1 MGRIIGLIGG
11 TCLVIAAWRLTG
23 QQHNDHTLKA
33 GVEARQSQPQLSPR
47 DAYRKGK
54 ELYLRGKYDDAQGLL
69 KSALAANSGLTAADR
84 QQATE
89 YLSRTELKLAQRA
102 VGERGARAQSPE
114 ADPFPAEADST
125 PVPNATRTRV
135 ERLLAQAQA
144 ALKKGDKQ
152 EAFTLAQQ
160 ANQIAKASG
169 LTFGRQELT
178 PAQFLASLQGNAVAK
193 TTKAAGLPEWADTD
207 APVRTANARD
217 TETGS
222 GVELTGNLEE
232 EFVPPAKS
240 TGAAAGGSKSQTQAI
255 LTAARA
261 DIKAGRLEEARQ
273 KALEAQ
279 KSGAAYDLFDD
290 RPELVLADIDR
301 RARTMTLAAND
312 ALKAAPAGSTDESA
326 DLQPLGTVSPAPA
339 AGKTPAANAAAPNAT
354 TATPKQ
360 QATKLLEM
368 ARADLESGNVAGAK
382 AKAEQAANLNVS
394 YKLFEDRPELVL
406 NAVTAAMAASNIARN
421 APVATEPAPAA
432 AAPAATD
439 VKLQAKQL
447 LAQARE
453 ALKNGQIEEA
463 RRFAVEADGIKAT
476 YGVFDDRPEIVLA
489 DIARAATRD
498 PGANVA
504 EVTPATKTATPAS
517 RKAEAAKLLADAR
530 QLMDQGQLEE
540 AKAKAE
546 AADKLNVA
554 FDVFADD
561 RPDLVLAA
569 IAKATTGNI
578 ASRKPAGDN
587 PSVQTANAQFGQG
600 KTPAATKLT
609 SGARNAGGA
618 FDGLE
623 AVPDLSQSGLSGTEL
638 YNKGLAELSRG
649 DRKMAYHSFMAAH
662 QSGQRLDPVRT
673 QRLQDFLR
681 ELAPRN
687 GNKIQLT
694 NNQVADSDLQSA
706 PGTEPGPLE
715 TVQQEQSIKFDRLR
729 TETLN
734 AIFRAERLREKDPE
748 QALQIV
754 DRAMATVEGAELSP
768 ESSAALL
775 KQLNKTR
782 TSLQNEITRQQPNL
796 ENAARNKETL
806 EALERDRNN
815 KLRIEQEYA
824 KLVEEFNTLYQ
835 QRRYADAEVISKKAK
850 ELDPKN
856 PVSETLYWKAKF
868 ARRVDDNNQLRL
880 DKEESFFKQL
890 DDVEKAVLVKV
901 GDDHPVDY
909 PKNWEELSGKRKG
922 KYRADNRVRSEEEQR
937 IEQSLERRISLHED
951 NVPLSEVVRKIGTV
965 AGINIVFDQL
975 GLEEEGV
982 TTNRPVTIDVDGIRV
997 KNALNLVLHPMN
1009 LGYLIKDEV
1018 LNVTSRMRQQG
1029 ELEVR
1034 TYPVADLVVP
1044 IPNFA
1049 PTMSNAFGVT
1059 GMPSGANP
1067 AMAPQPG
1074 MMNQPFAQVGQD
1086 MVGGMGGMSGLTDGN
1101 PRQGSGPTVDFDTLV
1116 DLISTT
1122 ISPDSWGEVGGA
1134 GSIRQYETTLS
1145 LVVRQTQKVHEEI
1158 ADLLDQLRRL
1168 QDLQV
1173 TVEVRFVTVS
1183 DRFFERIGID
1193 FDFNVQDSVGG
1204 PNTDNAGLPLLPFG
1218 STLVPQSGLFGGQ
1231 AGQNQQGQ
1239 QGGQQGQAAQAGTS
1253 QFFTQSPQRE
1263 LHNRDRYPNGTIVG
1277 LTQPGQF
1284 ANDLDVPFRQGSFE
1298 VGVPTFGGFNP
1309 NAGVQVGMAVLSD
1322 IEAFFFVQAA
1332 QGDSRTNLL
1341 FAPKVTLFNGQ
1352 QSSVSSQVSRPFV
1365 ISLIPTVGFFSTG
1378 FQPVIQFIPDGVS
1391 LFVSAVISADRRFVR
1406 LTVTPFFTNITD
1418 VFTFS
1423 FVGGANA
1430 NVGGGQNQ
1438 GGQGQGQGGGQGGF
1452 GGGQGGGFGG
1462 QGFGIGGG
1470 IGTQQMIMNSLFAQ
1484 QQQQGQQGG
1493 QQNQRGNQQGNN
1505 GLSVTVQQ
1513 PVTEIVTVSTTVSVP
1528 DGGTVLLGGIK
1539 RLREGRNMSGVP
1551 ILNKIPYVSR
1561 LFKNTGVGRETESVM
1576 LMVTPRI
1583 IIQEEEEELLGIP
1596 TE

>member
-11 TCLVIAAWRLTG
+11 TCLLIAAWRLTNL
-23 QQHNDHTLKA
+23 QHDDRTLKA
-33 GVEARQSQPQLSPR
+33 GVEVRQAQSNMSPR

-54 ELYLRGKYDDAQGLL
+54 ELYLRGRYDEAQALL
-69 KSALAANSGLTAADR
+69 KSAAAATTGITAADR

-89 YLSRTELKLAQRA
+89 YLSRTQLKLAQQA
-102 VGERGARAQSPE
+102 LGEKGARAQSPDE
-114 ADPFPAEADST
+114 DPFAAEADAA
-125 PVPNATRTRV
+125 PVLDATRTRV
-135 ERLLAQAQA
+135 ERLLDQAQA
-144 ALKKGDKQ
+144 ALQRGNKQ

-160 ANQIAKASG
+160 AQQIAKTAKM
-169 LTFGRQELT
+169 TFRRGELS
-178 PAQFLASLQGNAVAK
+178 PAQFLAGLQGGPAPKA
-193 TTKAAGLPEWADTD
+193 TKAAELPEWADNA
-207 APVRTANARD
+207 APVRTANVSGN
-217 TETGS
+217 TENGI
-222 GVELTGNLEE
+222 ELIGNVEE
-232 EFVPPAKS
+232 ELAPQKPVQPAR
-240 TGAAAGGSKSQTQAI
+240 GAANANSKVQAQALI
-255 LTAARA
+255 NSART
-261 DIKAGRLEEARQ
+261 DLKAGRFDEARQ
-273 KALEAQ
+273 KALDAQ
-279 KSGAAYDLFDD
+279 QLGAAYDLFDD

-301 RARTMTLAAND
+301 RARTMTFANNTEQSTKDKALAA
-312 ALKAAPAGSTDESA
+312 GFEE
-326 DLQPLGTVSPAPA
+326 PA
-339 AGKTPAANAAAPNAT
+339 AEFAPTKTAPPTANTVAT
-354 TATPKQ
+354 GTPKQ
-360 QATKLLEM
+360 QSVKLLEM
-368 ARADLESGNVAGAK
+368 ARADLKNGNIEGAK
-382 AKAEQAANLNVS
+382 AKADQAAKLTVS

-406 NAVTAAMAASNIARN
+406 NDVAAAMASANIAQNN
-421 APVATEPAPAA
+421 ALPTETVPAKNTAE
-432 AAPAATD
+432 
-439 VKLQAKQL
+439 KRQAKQV
-447 LAQARE
+447 LAQARD
-453 ALKNGQIEEA
+453 ALREGRIDEA
-463 RRFAVEADGIKAT
+463 RKLAAEAESMKAS
-476 YGVFDDRPEIVLA
+476 YDLFDDRPEIVLA
-489 DIARAATRD
+489 DIARAANRNPLASGLD
-498 PGANVA
+498 KQPVAN
-504 EVTPATKTATPAS
+504 TTAPVS
-517 RKAEAAKLLADAR
+517 KKAEAAQLLAEAR

-578 ASRKPAGDN
+578 ASRKTPGGDS
-587 PSVQTANAQFGQG
+587 SVQTANAQFGQER
-600 KTPAATKLT
+600 TAPATKLA
-609 SGARNAGGA
+609 SGNRNAGA
-618 FDGLE
+618 FDQLE
-623 AVPDLSQSGLSGTEL
+623 AVPDLTRSGLSSVEL

-649 DRKMAYHSFMAAH
+649 DRKSAYQSFLAAH
-662 QSGQRLDPVRT
+662 QLGQRLDPVKT
-673 QRLQDFLR
+673 QRMQDFLR
-681 ELAPRN
+681 ELAPRH

-694 NNQVADSDLQSA
+694 NNQVSDTDLTPPA
-706 PGTEPGPLE
+706 EGVPGEEPSPLD
-715 TVQQEQSIKFDRLR
+715 TATQQQSIKFDRLR

-734 AIFRAERLREKDPE
+734 AIFRAERLKEKDPE
-748 QALQIV
+748 QALQII
-754 DRAMATVEGAELSP
+754 DRAMATVEGAELSQ

-782 TSLQNEITRQQPNL
+782 NSLQNEITRQQPNL
-796 ENAARNKETL
+796 EQAAKNKETL
-806 EALERDRNN
+806 SALERDRNN
-815 KLRIEQEYA
+815 KIRVENEFA

-835 QRRYADAEVISKKAK
+835 QRRFADAEVIAKKAK

-856 PVSETLYWKAKF
+856 PVAETLYWKSKMG
-868 ARRVDDNNQLRL
+868 RRVDNNDKLRNE
-880 DKEESFFKQL
+880 KEETFIQTL
-890 DDVEKAVLVKV
+890 DDVEWGLVHSIT
-901 GDDHPVDY
+901 D
-909 PKNWEELSGKRKG
+909 KNPESFPTNWPELSDRRKG
-922 KYRADNRVRSEEEQR
+922 KYRSDNRVRSEDEIR

-951 NVPLSEVVRKIGTV
+951 NVPLSEVIRKVGTV
-965 AGINIVFDQL
+965 AGISIVFDQL

-982 TTNRPVTIDVDGIRV
+982 TSNRPVTIDVDGIKV

-1009 LGYLIKDEV
+1009 LGYMVQDEV
-1018 LNVTSRMRQQG
+1018 LKITSKMRQQG

-1034 TYPVADLVVP
+1034 TYPVADLVIP

-1049 PTMSNAFGVT
+1049 PTNSNLYGVT
-1059 GMPSGANP
+1059 GQQTNGQAGF
-1067 AMAPQPG
+1067 APQPA
-1074 MMNQPFAQVGQD
+1074 MMNQPFAQVGPD
-1086 MVGGMGGMSGLTDGN
+1086 IAGGMAGLTDVN
-1101 PRQGSGPTVDFDTLV
+1101 PRQGSGPTVDFETLV
-1116 DLISTT
+1116 DLVTTT
-1122 ISPDSWGEVGGA
+1122 IAPDSWGEVGGA

-1204 PNTDNAGLPLLPFG
+1204 ADTDNAGIPFLPFG
-1218 STLVPQSGLFGGQ
+1218 SVLVPQAGLFGGQ
-1231 AGQNQQGQ
+1231 AQ
-1239 QGGQQGQAAQAGTS
+1239 QGGQQQGGQAGQAGQAAQAGAT

-1263 LHNRDRYPNGTIVG
+1263 LHNRDRYSNGTIVG
-1277 LTQPGQF
+1277 MTNPGTF
-1284 ANDLDVPFRQGSFE
+1284 ANDLDVPFRQGSFD

-1378 FQPVIQFIPDGVS
+1378 FQPVIQFIPDGVQLS
-1391 LFVSAVISADRRFVR
+1391 VSAVISADRRFVR

-1423 FVGGANA
+1423 FVSGAGG
-1430 NVGGGQNQ
+1430 NVAGGQGQNQ
-1438 GGQGQGQGGGQGGF
+1438 GGQGQG
-1452 GGGQGGGFGG
+1452 GGQGGGFGGGGGGG

-1470 IGTQQMIMNSLFAQ
+1470 IGTQQMVMSSLFSQ
-1484 QQQQGQQGG
+1484 QVGNQQGGGQQGGGQQQGQ
-1493 QQNQRGNQQGNN
+1493 NQQGGA
-1505 GLSVTVQQ
+1505 GLSITIQQ
-1513 PVTEIVTVSTTVSVP
+1513 PVTEIVTVNTTVSVP

>member
-69 KSALAANSGLTAADR
+69 KSAVAATSGLTAADR
-84 QQATE
+84 QQAVE

-114 ADPFPAEADST
+114 ADPFAADADST

-160 ANQIAKASG
+160 ANQIAKSSG

-178 PAQFLASLQGNAVAK
+178 PAQFLASLQGNAAPKVAA
-193 TTKAAGLPEWADTD
+193 KAAGLPEWANDD
-207 APVRTANARD
+207 AQVRTANARD

-232 EFVPPAKS
+232 EFVPPAKTS
-240 TGAAAGGSKSQTQAI
+240 GTATGASKNQTQAM

-279 KSGAAYDLFDD
+279 KMGAAYDLFDD

-301 RARTMTLAAND
+301 RARTMTLATND
-312 ALKAAPAGSTDESA
+312 APKAAPVGSIEDSA
-326 DLQPLGTVSPAPA
+326 ELKPLGAVSPAPA
-339 AGKTPAANAAAPNAT
+339 AEKTPAAPNAT

-368 ARADLESGNVAGAK
+368 ARADLENGNIAGAK
-382 AKAEQAANLNVS
+382 AKAEQAANMNVS

-406 NAVTAAMAASNIARN
+406 NAVTSAMAASNIARN
-421 APVATEPAPAA
+421 NPVATEPAPATT
-432 AAPAATD
+432 APTSND
-439 VKLQAKQL
+439 VKMQAKQL
-447 LAQARE
+447 LVQARE
-453 ALKNGQIEEA
+453 ALKEGQIEEA
-463 RRFAVEADGIKAT
+463 RRLAVEADGLKVT
-476 YGVFDDRPEIVLA
+476 YGVFDDRPEIILA
-489 DIARAATRD
+489 DIARVATRA

-504 EVTPATKTATPAS
+504 EASPANKSSTPAS

-578 ASRKPAGDN
+578 ASRKPTADN
-587 PSVQTANAQFGQG
+587 ANVLTANAQFGQE
-600 KTPAATKLT
+600 KTSPATKLT

-623 AVPDLSQSGLSGTEL
+623 AVPDLSQSGLSGAEL

-706 PGTEPGPLE
+706 TPGTEPGPLE

-1059 GMPSGANP
+1059 GMPSGSNP
-1067 AMAPQPG
+1067 ALAPQPG

-1122 ISPDSWGEVGGA
+1122 IAPDSWGEVGGA

-1204 PNTDNAGLPLLPFG
+1204 PNTDNAGLPLSPFG
-1218 STLVPQSGLFGGQ
+1218 SVLLPQSGLFGGQ

-1423 FVGGANA
+1423 FVGGAGA
-1430 NVGGGQNQ
+1430 NVQGQQGQ
-1438 GGQGQGQGGGQGGF
+1438 GGQQGQQGGQGGF

-1484 QQQQGQQGG
+1484 QNQQGQQQGQRG
-1493 QQNQRGNQQGNN
+1493 QQQQGNS